1 MIQAFYREAYHIS
14 ASLGTCICDPILPR
28 KRIILPGFDNYGYSL
43 YQGLANWLLVLS
55 NNDIIH
61 NRKQLA
67 NAELPVFTDL
77 ASLAVRTNRCR
88 ITVGRYLVGLSRPV
102 LALRRPVAERLRT
115 QITLESSVV
124 ATCGYYHER
133 LSSCRR

>member
-1 MIQAFYREAYHIS
+1 MGTAYIRVWQ
-14 ASLGTCICDPILPR
+14 I
-28 KRIILPGFDNYGYSL
+28 GY
-43 YQGLANWLLVLS
+43 LS
-55 NNDIIH
+55 CRSGPDNDIIH

-77 ASLAVRTNRCR
+77 ASLAVPTNRL
-88 ITVGRYLVGLSRPV
+88 ITVDRYLVGLSRPV

-124 ATCGYYHER
+124 ATCGYVHER